1 MHFTLNQL
9 SDFTRE
15 QIIRRCVAVEA
26 GYVNNPADKGG
37 ETKCGITA
45 ATAAEHREGLIK
57 RFQWNGRMID
67 LTEEM
72 AMWIYQT
79 SWWDRLCLDEV
90 LKIHPFIADR
100 LFDFGVNA
108 GRGAAG
114 TNLQRILNVMNRM
127 QQDYKDLKVDGAI
140 GPGTINTLKAYV
152 AKRGQTGVLNLIQ
165 LLIDL
170 QGAYYV
176 QIAEKRE
183 LNETF
188 MSGWTT
194 RVREAN
200 ELYQHVLQGA

>member
-1 MHFTLNQL
+1 MKL

-15 QIIRRCVAVEA
+15 SIIRHCVAVEA

-37 ETKCGITA
+37 ETNHGITA
-45 ATAAEHREGLIK
+45 ATAAEYKSILVSKFG
-57 RFQWNGRMID
+57 WSGRMVD
-67 LTEEM
+67 LSEPM
-72 AMWIYQT
+72 ALYIFQVG
-79 SWWDRLCLDEV
+79 WWERLRCDDLLTV
-90 LKIHPFIADR
+90 HPFIADR
-100 LFDFGVNA
+100 VFDFGVNA

-127 QQDYKDLKVDGAI
+127 QKDYKDITVDGGI
-140 GPGTINTLKAYV
+140 GSGTIGALKAYV
-152 AKRGQTGVLNLIQ
+152 AKRGQDGVLNLIQ